1 MKRFHGTAWFTAILV
16 ICGVFLIT
24 GRGIAADT
32 VKLGV
37 AGAHSGDLAS
47 YGLPSVKAAE
57 LVVKDINAK
66 GGVLGKEVVLLVED
80 DVCKPEVA
88 TNTATKLLS
97 QGVHVVMGHIC
108 SGATKAALAIYKA
121 ENIICMSPSAT
132 NPPLTQSGEYP
143 TFYRTIA
150 SDDAQARLEVDYAI
164 NVLKAKKIA
173 VLHDKGDY
181 GKGLA
186 EFAKA
191 FIEKDS
197 RAEVVLYDGE
207 VIEIGGKSLDNP
219 GFDLPGLLVG
229 SEGTLGM
236 VTKLVLRMMP
246 KTEAVK
252 TMLAIYDTIAD
263 GANTV
268 SDIVKAGM
276 IPTTLEMM
284 DNLTIKAVEAA
295 YHVGFPEDAA
305 SILLIELD
313 GLQDGMDRL
322 TDQVVAICKQNKVRE
337 VRVAKNEA
345 EREKIWAGRKGAFG
359 AVGRLRPNYLVND
372 PTVPR
377 TRLPEALAQVVE
389 IGKKYNLP
397 IANVFHAGDGN
408 LHPLILFDERDKDEL
423 DRVHKAA
430 FEIMEICALMGGT
443 ISGEHGIGVEKLKG
457 MALIFSDQDVAA
469 MWNVKKAFDPDGVYN
484 PGKLLPAQKAA

>member
-1 MKRFHGTAWFTAILV
+1 MEQGMKRFHGTAWFTAILV

-32 VKLGV
+32 IKLGV

-47 YGLPSVKAAE
+47 YGIPSVKAAE

-66 GGVLGKEVVLLVED
+66 GGVLGREVVLLVED

-197 RAEVVLYDGE
+197 RAEVVLYEGVTPGAVDYSAVVQKIKRFKADAVIFGGYHPEASKIVMQMRKKRMDTAFISDDGVKDDTFIKVAGE
-207 VIEIGGKSLDNP
+207 FAEGVYATGPKDTSKNPLAIAATEAHRKAYGSDPGAFFLNAYAATQALLNAIEKA
-219 GFDLPGLLVG
+219 G
-229 SEGTLGM
+229 STDYEKVSQAL
-236 VTKLVLRMMP
+236 
-246 KTEAVK
+246 KTEDVETPLGKIRFDAK
-252 TMLAIYDTIAD
+252 GDAI
-263 GANTV
+263 
-268 SDIVKAGM
+268 
-276 IPTTLEMM
+276 
-284 DNLTIKAVEAA
+284 
-295 YHVGFPEDAA
+295 
-305 SILLIELD
+305 
-313 GLQDGMDRL
+313 
-322 TDQVVAICKQNKVRE
+322 
-337 VRVAKNEA
+337 
-345 EREKIWAGRKGAFG
+345 
-359 AVGRLRPNYLVND
+359 
-372 PTVPR
+372 
-377 TRLPEALAQVVE
+377 
-389 IGKKYNLP
+389 
-397 IANVFHAGDGN
+397 
-408 LHPLILFDERDKDEL
+408 
-423 DRVHKAA
+423 
-430 FEIMEICALMGGT
+430 
-443 ISGEHGIGVEKLKG
+443 GIG
-457 MALIFSDQDVAA
+457 FSIYQ
-469 MWNVKKAFDPDGVYN
+469 VKDGVYVEV
-484 PGKLLPAQKAA
+484 K